1 MTDLP
6 NQLQLHPHSPDT
18 LLPLL
23 AAHLPYSLG
32 VYGTLVSAPR
42 GEHTVAWATFSSET
56 VPIPR
61 VSVSRSDASSSIG
74 PGLEGAWTVIV
85 PYAGSGSHQ
94 TRIYCSYEHP
104 SSRSGRA
111 RGTHTSETNLDAAVK
126 PPHESGA
133 ASEGA
138 GSGQADDEDKERK
151 EGIDRA
157 LQQVLAVF
165 RAYSAQVDPD
175 FRIAGCV
182 HSLWAPA
189 LEDMWAVEVGERRGY
204 CGAWLRRGDN
214 SKRLLQG
221 DRLVREEVQG
231 ADASE
236 GIVGEQAK
244 MEQING
250 ALDGYEVRLGT
261 ENDVESVR
269 PTFHT
274 EFSPHMPATTAFKR
288 YERALWARARAMPDL
303 TEITVHRAHRY
314 QAPSDLLYLPPLPQ
328 RCPHSPPSLCPLF
341 SRSSRVWIV

>member
-1 MTDLP
+1 MTELP

-42 GEHTVAWATFSSET
+42 GEHIVVWATFSPET

-61 VSVSRSDASSSIG
+61 VFVSRSDASSSIG

-111 RGTHTSETNLDAAVK
+111 RGTRTSEMDLDAAVK
-126 PPHESGA
+126 PPHEPGA
-133 ASEGA
+133 AAEGA
-138 GSGQADDEDKERK
+138 GSDQAEDQDKDRK
-151 EGIDRA
+151 KGMDQAR
-157 LQQVLAVF
+157 QQVLAVF
-165 RAYSAQVDPD
+165 RAYLTQVDPD

-189 LEDMWAVEVGERRGY
+189 LEDMWVVEVGERRGY
-204 CGAWLRRGDN
+204 CGAWVRRAGNDKRSRGGDVEGREDAHGAAV
-214 SKRLLQG
+214 SKGVEG
-221 DRLVREEVQG
+221 D
-231 ADASE
+231 
-236 GIVGEQAK
+236 QAK
-244 MEQING
+244 MKQSNG

-261 ENDVESVR
+261 GDDVESVR
-269 PTFHT
+269 PATHT
-274 EFSPHMPATTAFKR
+274 KYPRTAHASVRLLPKDTR
-288 YERALWARARAMPDL
+288 DL
-303 TEITVHRAHRY
+303 HGGR
-314 QAPSDLLYLPPLPQ
+314 
-328 RCPHSPPSLCPLF
+328 RC
-341 SRSSRVWIV
+341 RN